1 MLGEL
6 KTANLLA
13 KLSSNDARALP
24 AWQAIELATIN
35 GAKALNI
42 ADQVGSLEVGKSA
55 DMIAIDLD
63 HVSTTPVFDPVA
75 QIVSSVSR
83 QQVSDVWVQGRRRV
97 KNKELNNV
105 DLNQIISKANMWAD
119 KIKQTSEQ

>member
-13 KLSSNDARALP
+13 KLSANDARALP

-83 QQVSDVWVQGRRRV
+83 QQVSDVWIQGRRRV

-105 DLNQIISKANMWAD
+105 DLSQIISKANMWAD